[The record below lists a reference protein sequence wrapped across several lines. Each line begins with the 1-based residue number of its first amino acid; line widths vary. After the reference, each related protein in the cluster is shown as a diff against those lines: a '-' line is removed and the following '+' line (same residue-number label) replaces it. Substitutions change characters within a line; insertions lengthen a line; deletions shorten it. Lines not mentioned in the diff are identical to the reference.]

1 MYTIKRIFSN
11 YREEVRKHFLRLDQD
26 SRHSRF
32 CFSISDSSLSS
43 YVDKLNF
50 TRDGIFAI
58 FNSKLEIIGIGECV
72 FYPKNSTVAEVGF
85 SIEKAY
91 QGKGLG
97 NKLMKRVI
105 QFAHS
110 HQVDT
115 LEMFCLSTNAKSMHL
130 ARKHGLKIK
139 QELGESHA
147 LIDLPKNLF
156 IQSLI
161 NEHIEDTFANV
172 QIGQT
177 IQYQFIKQLSSLFFP
192 TLSLTKQQNYQLNKY

>member
-11 YREEVRKHFLRLDQD
+11 YRERVKEHFLRLDQD
-26 SRHSRF
+26 SRYSRF
-32 CFSISDSSLSS
+32 CFSISDGSLST
-43 YVDKLNF
+43 YVDKMNF
-50 TRDGIFAI
+50 NKDGIFAV
-58 FNSKLEIIGIGECV
+58 FNSNLEIIGIGECV
-72 FYPKNSTVAEVGF
+72 LNPKDKNIAEVGF
-85 SIEKAY
+85 SIEKPY

-110 HQVDT
+110 HQVDI

-130 ARKHGLKIK
+130 AKKHGLKIK
-139 QELGESHA
+139 QEYGESHA

-161 NEHIEDTFANV
+161 NEQIEDTFANV
-172 QIGQT
+172 QIGQAM
-177 IQYQFIKQLSSLFFP
+177 QYQLVEQLTSLFFRP
-192 TLSLTKQQNYQLNKY
+192 LDSLKENKNKLSIK

>member
-11 YREEVRKHFLRLDQD
+11 YREEVRGHFLRLDQD
-26 SRHSRF
+26 SRYSRF
-32 CFSISDSSLSS
+32 CFSISDSSLNN
-43 YVDKLNF
+43 YVDKINF
-50 TRDGIFAI
+50 NKDGIFAV
-58 FNSKLEIIGIGECV
+58 FNSNLEIIGIGECV
-72 FYPKNSTVAEVGF
+72 LNSKNKNVAEVGF
-85 SIEKAY
+85 SIEKSY

-110 HQVDT
+110 HQVDV

-130 ARKHGLKIK
+130 AKKHGLKIK
-139 QELGESHA
+139 QEYGESHA
-147 LIDLPKNLF
+147 LIDLPKNLV

-161 NEHIEDTFANV
+161 NEQIEDTFANV

-177 IQYQFIKQLSSLFFP
+177 MQYQLVEQLTSLFFQP
-192 TLSLTKQQNYQLNKY
+192 LHQIKENKLSIK